1 MSVRINQKQSAARN
15 DTHGRTIYKRRV
27 STTDAATRM
36 NSQPAPRVSS
46 TVAASAP
53 TRPRR
58 LLVCLDGVPHTII
71 KQARERGLFE
81 MFREPTRL
89 LSPFPTM
96 TNVALS
102 TMLCATPPLG
112 YESLY
117 FDRQAGQLAGGV
129 GKYIGPR
136 TESKKP
142 SSYMDALD
150 YQEPLPC
157 EFLVYV
163 APERVCFA
171 DFQRFDARF
180 SRTAPQKDFFAFL
193 KATDGLLHIRGA
205 AALQNALIELDQ
217 ILRRTRARC
226 GAETEIMLFSDHGMN
241 TDESRRIKLRQHL
254 ERHGFMWTNRVGSQD
269 VRSVAVPAF
278 GLVGFAALYCA
289 NEEAANGI
297 SASLTTLEGVDF
309 SVTRMGDAA
318 RITGERGVAHIRRRN
333 DAGAISYAYEQIS
346 GDPLH
351 LTNARRALDAAG
363 DTDAAG
369 FASADAWYRQTMH
382 HIYPDALANLY
393 GAIFDARVEHTAD
406 VLVSLH
412 DGYYYGA
419 TVFSRM
425 ARRLFATHGNALAES
440 STAFL
445 MSTHTAFPECVR
457 ACDAQPLL
465 RG

>member
-1 MSVRINQKQSAARN
+1 MSAKIKLTQPERLPRGRIVYKRLASAA
-15 DTHGRTIYKRRV
+15 G
-27 STTDAATRM
+27 AP
-36 NSQPAPRVSS
+36 QPAPRISTLAPSS
-46 TVAASAP
+46 AS

-71 KQARERGLFE
+71 KRAQSQGLFE

-117 FDRQAGQLAGGV
+117 FDKKVGRLAGGV

-180 SRTAPQKDFFAFL
+180 RRTAPQTDFFAFL

-205 AALQNALIELDQ
+205 AALQTALIELDQ

-254 ERHGFMWTNRVGSQD
+254 ERQGFTWTNRVGAED

-289 NEEAANGI
+289 NESAANNI
-297 SASLTTLEGVDF
+297 AASLTTLEGVDF
-309 SVTRMGDAA
+309 SVTRSLDAA

-333 DAGAISYAYEQIS
+333 DAGVVSYAYDQIS

-363 DTDAAG
+363 ERDAEG
-369 FASADAWYRQTMH
+369 FAHADAWYQQTMRH
-382 HIYPDALANLY
+382 VYPDALANLY
-393 GAIFDARVEHTAD
+393 GTIFDSRVEHTAD

-419 TVFSRM
+419 TAFSRM

-465 RG
+465 RN